1 MNWRKL
7 QNQQTIIFINMAKNW
22 SYTIPDGEHKGKT
35 IWSGRYCAVSAF
47 VFCKFPDGWK
57 ILANKRGVGTPDFQ
71 GKWNAPCGYLEP
83 DESAQQGCAR
93 EVYEETGVK
102 IGYTEF
108 NLIHVETEP
117 EKCNNG
123 NVTLRHLAILRYGTD
138 DISISKEAVL
148 NGNGEKDEVE
158 SIAWISIDNIDN
170 YEWAFNHYNTIKEII
185 DTYACFTYNR

>member
-1 MNWRKL
+1 
-7 QNQQTIIFINMAKNW
+7 MAKNW
-22 SYTIPDGEHKGKT
+22 SYTIPYGEHKGKT

-102 IGYTEF
+102 IDPDKF
-108 NLIHVETEP
+108 QLIHVETEP

-123 NVTLRHLAILRYGTD
+123 NVTLRHLAILTYGSNN
-138 DISISKEAVL
+138 ISISKEAVL
-148 NGNGEKDEVE
+148 NGDGEKDEVE
-158 SIAWISIDNIDN
+158 SIAWISINDIGK
-170 YEWAFNHYNTIKEII
+170 YGWAFNHYNTIKEII
-185 DTYACFTYNR
+185 SAYDCFTHNK

>member
-1 MNWRKL
+1 M
-7 QNQQTIIFINMAKNW
+7 
-22 SYTIPDGEHKGKT
+22 
-35 IWSGRYCAVSAF
+35 
-47 VFCKFPDGWK
+47 
-57 ILANKRGVGTPDFQ
+57 
-71 GKWNAPCGYLEP
+71 
-83 DESAQQGCAR
+83 
-93 EVYEETGVK
+93 K

-148 NGNGEKDEVE
+148 NGGGEKDEVE
-158 SIAWISIDNIDN
+158 SIAWISIDDIDK

-185 DTYACFTYNR
+185 STYDCFTHNK